1 MTDHDYRLEDARGKR
16 PNYTLRR
23 VKTALASIA
32 FVVSCTL
39 LFVAERPASA
49 PGLWIVAGVYLLT
62 GLWLI
67 LRFAPREDEPD
78 SSPTPCG
85 GGTAQ
90 SRDN

>member
-1 MTDHDYRLEDARGKR
+1 MTDDYRLEDARDKR

-49 PGLWIVAGVYLLT
+49 PGLWIVAGIYLLT

-67 LRFAPREDEPD
+67 VRFAPHDDDTD
-78 SSPTPCG
+78 SSPRPVG
-85 GGTAQ
+85 RHGE

>member
-1 MTDHDYRLEDARGKR
+1 MTDHDYRLEDARDKR

-32 FVVSCTL
+32 FIVSCTL

-49 PGLWIVAGVYLLT
+49 PGLWIVAGIYLLT

-67 LRFAPREDEPD
+67 VRFAPHDDDTD
-78 SSPTPCG
+78 SSPRPVG
-85 GGTAQ
+85 RHGE